1 MIEAPFALALTAG
14 MVATVNPCGFAMLP
28 AYLSYFL
35 GTDDAAETDAPASVL
50 RAVAVGGLVT
60 LGFLVVFGSVGLAV
74 SHLSPSIYR
83 YLPWVTLVI
92 GAGLVVLG
100 IAMLRGFELNVR
112 LPKLERGG
120 TTRGLGSMFVF
131 GISYAVASLSC
142 TLPPFLAVMATTFNQ
157 LSYEAGVSMF
167 LVYGL
172 GMGLVLTVLTV
183 AIALTRVSLVHNL
196 RRALPYIN
204 RISGGLLILA
214 GAYVAWYGWYALRV
228 KQGDLST
235 PGPVAWVTRWSADL
249 STWLQNTG
257 PTRVAMMLGIT
268 VCVTVLVALLWP
280 RRSAPIASSDPA
292 STTAPTSADVG
303 PDRA

>member
-35 GTDDAAETDAPASVL
+35 GTDEPDDADARGSVL
-50 RAVAVGGLVT
+50 RAVAVGAVVT

-74 SHLSPSIYR
+74 SHLSISINR
-83 YLPWVTLVI
+83 FLPWVTLVI
-92 GAGLVVLG
+92 GIVLVALG
-100 IAMLRGFELNVR
+100 VAMLRGLVLEVR

-142 TLPPFLAVMATTFNQ
+142 TLPPFLAVMATTFSQ
-157 LSYEAGVSMF
+157 LSYAAGVSVF
-167 LVYGL
+167 LAYGL

-183 AIALTRVSLVHNL
+183 AIALTRVSLVHHL

-204 RISGGLLILA
+204 RVSGGLLVVA
-214 GAYVAWYGWYALRV
+214 GAYLTWYGWYEVRV
-228 KQGDLST
+228 NRGDLST
-235 PGPVAWVTRWSADL
+235 PGPVVWVTGWSSDL
-249 STWLQNTG
+249 STWVQNTG
-257 PTRVAMMLGIT
+257 ATRVAMMLGIA
-268 VCVTVLVALLWP
+268 VCTALLIAVLWP
-280 RRSAPIASSDPA
+280 RRERA
-292 STTAPTSADVG
+292 T
-303 PDRA
+303 PDGS

>member
-35 GTDDAAETDAPASVL
+35 GTDDPDDTDAQASVL
-50 RAVAVGGLVT
+50 RAIAVGGVVT

-74 SHLSPSIYR
+74 SHLSLSIYR
-83 YLPWVTLVI
+83 FLPWVTLVI
-92 GAGLVVLG
+92 GIGLVVLG
-100 IAMLRGFELNVR
+100 VAMLRGFVLEVR

-142 TLPPFLAVMATTFNQ
+142 TLPPFLAVMATTFSQ
-157 LSYEAGVSMF
+157 LTYVAGVSVF
-167 LVYGL
+167 LAYGL

-183 AIALTRVSLVHNL
+183 AIALTRVSLVTHL

-204 RISGGLLILA
+204 RVSGGLLVVA
-214 GAYVAWYGWYALRV
+214 GAYLTWYGWYEVRV
-228 KQGDLST
+228 NRGDLST
-235 PGPVAWVTRWSADL
+235 PGPVAWVTDWSADL
-249 STWLQNTG
+249 STWVQNTG
-257 PTRVAMMLGIT
+257 ATRVAMMLGLV
-268 VCVTVLVALLWP
+268 VCVALLVAVLWP
-280 RRSAPIASSDPA
+280 RRQRA
-292 STTAPTSADVG
+292 T
-303 PDRA
+303 PDGS